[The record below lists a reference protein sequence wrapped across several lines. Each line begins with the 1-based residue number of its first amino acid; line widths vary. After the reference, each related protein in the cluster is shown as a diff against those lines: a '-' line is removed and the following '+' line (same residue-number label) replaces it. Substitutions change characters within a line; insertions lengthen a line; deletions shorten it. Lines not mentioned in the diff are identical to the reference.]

1 MRSDPAH
8 SIVQL
13 VRALSAPVLLE
24 EQTLIKFAQI
34 FRRKLG
40 GTAFN
45 GAELHAELGI
55 AARGNGNRGQASG
68 APRIAVIPV
77 QGVLAQHPQSL
88 GTSTDEIDQDI
99 SAALADPRIDGILLD
114 MDSPGGTVPGIPELG
129 AKILAGRAVKPIVA
143 LANGLAA
150 SAAYWLASAA
160 HEIIVTPSGEVG
172 SIGVYMLHEDWS
184 RNLDQEGVAIT
195 AISAGKY
202 KTEGAPWA
210 PLSAEA
216 EANMRER
223 VDEVYGWFVRAVAM
237 GRKAESQKAVREVY
251 GQGRVLGAAQAVKAN
266 LADRIGTFDDAV
278 ARVAAR
284 VERAVGSQA
293 GPSASLLRRRLEL
306 GGSV

>member
-1 MRSDPAH
+1 MRNDPAH

-34 FRRKLG
+34 FRRKLA
-40 GTAFN
+40 GTTFN

-55 AARGNGNRGQASG
+55 AARGNGNQRPAG
-68 APRIAVIPV
+68 PRIAVIPV
-77 QGVLAQHPQSL
+77 QGVLALHPQSL
-88 GTSTDEIDQDI
+88 GASVEEIDQDI
-99 SAALADPRIDGILLD
+99 TAALADPRVDGILLD

-184 RNLDQEGVAIT
+184 KNLDQEGIAIT

-223 VDEVYGWFVRAVAM
+223 VDEVYGWFIKAVAM
-237 GRKAESQKAVREVY
+237 GRKAESQKAVREGY
-251 GQGRVLGAAQAVKAN
+251 GQGRVLGAVQAVKAN

-278 ARVAAR
+278 GRVAAR
-284 VERAVGSQA
+284 VERTMGSQTGA
-293 GPSASLLRRRLEL
+293 SASTRRRRLEL
-306 GGSV
+306 GMP